1 MSVSLVSIGNFGKKE
16 RFHNPAI
23 QGHRSP
29 LQALEELAVLKC
41 RWLAV
46 TLMLVIAAPAF
57 GQEVDIKWKFE
68 KGKTFYQE
76 MTTESKQT
84 MKVMGIEINQTQKQ
98 TFFFSWTPDSQ
109 DEKDGSWRIKQKIEG
124 VQMDL
129 QISGTQITYDSFKEA
144 TAANN
149 PLADFFKAL
158 IGAEFVL
165 TLGKDMK
172 VTKVE
177 GKDEFLKKLT
187 NVNQQMEPLLKQIL
201 SEEALKQM
209 SDPTFAMIPDKPVKA
224 GDTWKRTSRL
234 NMGPIGTYESNMTY
248 TFEGLDEKDKNLA
261 KIKVVT
267 DLKYVAP
274 TGPAGA
280 AALPFKIVNADLKT
294 KDATGTILFDVEK
307 GRLQSSDAALTLEGK
322 LNIDVSGMTSE
333 VELNQK
339 QTTKVKTLDSLP
351 KGDKPAEAPK

>member
-1 MSVSLVSIGNFGKKE
+1 MNVLKSRG
-16 RFHNPAI
+16 
-23 QGHRSP
+23 
-29 LQALEELAVLKC
+29 LAVVLTI
-41 RWLAV
+41 AV
-46 TLMLVIAAPAF
+46 GAPAF

-84 MKVMGIEINQTQKQ
+84 MKVMGIEINQNQKQ

-109 DEKDGSWRIKQKIEG
+109 DEKDKSWRIKQRIEG
-124 VQMDL
+124 VQIDL
-129 QISGTQITYDSFKEA
+129 QISGTQIAYDSFKDAAA
-144 TAANN
+144 TNN

-158 IGAEFVL
+158 IGAEFIL
-165 TLGKDMK
+165 TVGPDMK

-201 SEEALKQM
+201 SEDALKQM
-209 SDPTFAMIPDKPVKA
+209 SDPAFAMVPDKPVKA

-234 NMGPIGTYESNMTY
+234 NMGPIGTYESTMTY
-248 TFEGLDEKDKNLA
+248 TFEGMDEKEKDLA
-261 KIKVVT
+261 RIKVAT
-267 DLKYVAP
+267 ELKFVPPAAA
-274 TGPAGA
+274 AGA
-280 AALPFKIVNADLKT
+280 AATLPFKIVSADLKT
-294 KDATGTILFDVEK
+294 KDATGTILFNVAQ
-307 GRLQSSDAALTLEGK
+307 GRLHSSDLSLTLDGK
-322 LNIDVSGMTSE
+322 ISIDVSGMTSE

-351 KGDKPAEAPK
+351 KTDKPAEAPK